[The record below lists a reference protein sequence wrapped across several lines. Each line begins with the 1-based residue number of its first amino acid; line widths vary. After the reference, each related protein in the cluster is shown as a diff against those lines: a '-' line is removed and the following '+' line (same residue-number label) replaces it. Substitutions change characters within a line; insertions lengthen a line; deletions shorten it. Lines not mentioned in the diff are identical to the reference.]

1 MDIRLQTKIVKL
13 MTQVVD
19 PSHATEPV
27 VPVVHKKPRLPE
39 GSPIKYPFPRVTPE
53 SCGISSSYI
62 QSFLKEIDED
72 PTLDPHLMMILKDGK
87 VISEACFG
95 PYSMSDWHI
104 EYSLTKTVTGL
115 GIGLLVDDGLLDI
128 DASVFDIFGRKKP
141 SHGFSSHKIDIT
153 VKDLLSMR
161 SGVSF
166 NEAGVVCSENWFE
179 DFFNAGYKFKA
190 NSKFDYNSMNSY
202 MLAYIIHHL
211 TGKTVCEYMGPRIFE
226 PLGITDYIWQVSPE
240 GVEQGGMGLY
250 LRIEDMAK
258 LGYLIMNGGN
268 WQGQQLISS
277 AWIKT
282 MIKKHSSTAS
292 TSDYFDYGYQI
303 WVGRDT
309 NSFLMNGMFGQ
320 NLLGLPDTGIIIC
333 SNFGN
338 NESFQSSNYF
348 KILKKYFLNN
358 EFRPSAQRIKYD
370 FLKRYS
376 LKKAE
381 QNLRLRERHVR
392 KTPFSQKSM
401 EVFLPSLI
409 GSFSC
414 DMMRA
419 SSLSF
424 MPFIVQGMQNSF
436 AKGLSRI
443 DIAHDGEDLLFS
455 FREGDDI
462 YSIPVGLTDAKKSV
476 VEFHGE
482 PYKISAIGRF
492 TFNEDEVPVFILTI
506 RPLETANMRRIKVY
520 PAKDGLR
527 FEFDETPGAKFF
539 IDFVNNL
546 DSGIIPLALGILN
559 RKIDPDYFEYR
570 LRKVICPV
578 VEASRIQETDTET
591 NIDQAN

>member
-19 PSHATEPV
+19 PSHSTESV
-27 VPVVHKKPRLPE
+27 VSLSHQKPRLPE
-39 GSPIKYPFPRVTPE
+39 GTPISLPFQRATPE

-72 PTLDPHLMMILKDGK
+72 PTLDPHLIMILKDDK

-115 GIGLLVDDGLLDI
+115 GIGLLYDDGLIDI
-128 DASVFDIFGRKKP
+128 NASIFDLLGRKKP
-141 SHGFSSHKIDIT
+141 SQGFSSHKIDIT
-153 VKDLLSMR
+153 VKDLLAMR

-166 NEAGVVCSENWFE
+166 NEAGVVCSDNWFE
-179 DFFNAGYKFKA
+179 DFFSAGYKFKA
-190 NSKFDYNSMNSY
+190 NARFDYNSMNSY

-226 PLGITDYIWQVSPE
+226 PLGIKDYIWELSPE

-250 LRIEDMAK
+250 LRMEDMAK
-258 LGYLIMNGGN
+258 FGSLIMNRGIWKGR
-268 WQGQQLISS
+268 QLVSS
-277 AWIKT
+277 AWINT
-282 MIKKHSSTAS
+282 MIKKHSSAS
-292 TSDYFDYGYQI
+292 ANSDYFDYGYHI

-320 NLLGLPDTGIIIC
+320 NLLGLPDTGMIIC

-338 NESFQSSNYF
+338 NESFQTSNYF
-348 KILKKYFLNN
+348 KILRKYFLNN
-358 EFRPSAQRIKYD
+358 EFRPSSSRIKYD
-370 FLKRYS
+370 FLQRYS
-376 LKKAE
+376 LRKTE
-381 QNLRLRERHVR
+381 TSLRLRERHI
-392 KTPFSQKSM
+392 KTTPFSAKSK
-401 EVFLPSLI
+401 EIFLPSLL
-409 GSFSC
+409 GSFDC
-414 DMMRA
+414 DPMRA
-419 SSLSF
+419 NSLSF

-436 AKGLSRI
+436 GKGLKKI
-443 DIAHDGEDLLFS
+443 EILPDGEDLIFN
-455 FREGDDI
+455 FHEGEEI
-462 YSIPVGLTDAKKSV
+462 FTIPVGLKDAKKCV
-476 VEFHGE
+476 VDFHGE

-506 RPLETANMRRIKVY
+506 RPLETANMRRIKIY
-520 PAKDGLR
+520 PSKDDLR

-539 IDFVNNL
+539 IDFVNKL

-559 RKIDPDYFEYR
+559 RRIDPDYFEYR

-578 VEASRIQETDTET
+578 IEATKSIATET
-591 NIDQAN
+591 EVDQVH